1 MTAVTF
7 SQTVDKNIFKS
18 TSSLFVVEMIALSLL
33 RRNPATHGV
42 FLGSP
47 SSFVFFYKKRAAIRK
62 GRLPI
67 AARRFRLLSYSIDM
81 LIAIAT
87 AALRDVRTVFAIHV
101 VCWISLLPDWLNFV
115 SLLMRDQ

>member
-1 MTAVTF
+1 
-7 SQTVDKNIFKS
+7 
-18 TSSLFVVEMIALSLL
+18 MIALSLL

-47 SSFVFFYKKRAAIRK
+47 SSFIKKKRAAIRK

>member
-7 SQTVDKNIFKS
+7 SQTADKNIFKS
-18 TSSLFVVEMIALSLL
+18 TSSLFVVKMIALSLL
-33 RRNPATHGV
+33 RRNPSTHGV

-47 SSFVFFYKKRAAIRK
+47 PSFIFLKKRAAIGE

-67 AARRFRLLSYSIDM
+67 AARRFQLLSYSIDM

-87 AALRDVRTVFAIHV
+87 AALCDVRTVFAIHV
-101 VCWISLLPDWLNFV
+101 VC
-115 SLLMRDQ
+115 